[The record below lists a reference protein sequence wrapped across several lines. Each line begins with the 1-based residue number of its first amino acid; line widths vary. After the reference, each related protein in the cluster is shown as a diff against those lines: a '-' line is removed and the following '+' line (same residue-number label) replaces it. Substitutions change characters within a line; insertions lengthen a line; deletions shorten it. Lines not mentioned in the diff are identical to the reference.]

1 MPGSK
6 SRNGN
11 IPSVADPWAVG
22 PNLHGDAR
30 LREAGGEFP
39 QLRPGVWEAEF
50 LEDLA
55 GRVIE
60 DANGVAFVAE
70 INPDGVGGNWD
81 FDGGKGVCL
90 GFHWQ

>member
-1 MPGSK
+1 MRATDCGK
-6 SRNGN
+6 CR
-11 IPSVADPWAVG
+11 
-22 PNLHGDAR
+22 PNPKVQCNSHGDAR
-30 LREAGGEFP
+30 LGEADGEFP

-81 FDGGKGVCL
+81 FDGGKGLC
-90 GFHWQ
+90 FHWQ